1 MIDKWILEDIN
12 YGLSKR
18 KRMVLLDPNGLADF
32 LLPIIE
38 RKQIKILQTNKQNN
52 YEWQKV
58 KEELFLR
65 YEAEN
70 SFKTDNVLFYV
81 TRPKSEL
88 SFLFD
93 YCFTHGCIDLS
104 NPSEWIKKKL
114 FDSTGIQIKMDGSEL
129 LTAAKLSIDKDIAWW
144 KRILQNLEDLLEIDE
159 VLIPFLSSPEN
170 HFKGLAPDV
179 KKLFEEKLFELIGQP
194 YRSIPADSL
203 ANEVVYFLFNQL
215 LNNSVSD
222 QMLSIYHKWAD
233 SNVYSKA
240 LDEYVE
246 KFNVGSDVNI
256 WNVHPD
262 HCFLSIDIRQLKDI
276 CSNYRNRGFVND
288 KLKHLKPR
296 INHTNIKKYVPAWW
310 SDIVNIS
317 EFENRTLSTCKD
329 FNQLVTFYTTKFH
342 YLDRAIRNI
351 YSEFINEVEIVRP
364 LQEHYESL
372 NHELLQHWF
381 EFSGQFKSNQQGYLS
396 DLISKSDP
404 GIAVIVG
411 DGVRYEI
418 GAYIASQLKNKAK
431 ATLDYMLADMPS
443 ETEHN
448 MSALYVGEDKVLPV
462 HKDRESELMS
472 KSGKE
477 ITFMNLESL
486 HYGIKV
492 DYLVLTY
499 KDIDSAGEKLQLG
512 ALKLFSE
519 FENVLIEKIQLL
531 LKIGYREVHLITDHG
546 FVLTGLL
553 SESDKIEIKI
563 DGRKDIGERFIRTE
577 LNQNNSDLI
586 GFNRAYQDFN
596 YVYAAKS
603 HRPFKSKGVYGYA
616 HGGFTPQEII
626 IPNFVFRKE
635 IQSSKGLGVSILNKS
650 SLNDVVG
657 NLFVIKISAEK
668 NVNDLFSASRKV
680 QVILYSD
687 NVPLSTSNIIEV
699 EPGEISSLEFSFSNK
714 TEILAVLVDANNQ
727 EQLDSI
733 TIKKSNARDLGGLL

>member
-18 KRMVLLDPNGLADF
+18 KRMVLLDPNGLVDF

-38 RKQIKILQTNKQNN
+38 RKQIKILQTNKHNN

-70 SFKTDNVLFYV
+70 SFKADNVLFYV

-104 NPSEWIKKKL
+104 NPSDWIKKKL

-129 LTAAKLSIDKDIAWW
+129 LIAAKLSIDKDIAWW

-194 YRSIPADSL
+194 YRNIPAESL
-203 ANEVVYFLFNQL
+203 ANEVVNLLFNQL

-246 KFNVGSDVNI
+246 KFNVGTEVNI

-276 CSNYRNRGFVND
+276 CSNFRNRGFVND
-288 KLKHLKPR
+288 KLKILKSR
-296 INHTNIKKYVPAWW
+296 INHTNNKKYVPAWW
-310 SDIVNIS
+310 SDIVIIS
-317 EFENRTLSTCKD
+317 EFENRALSTCKD
-329 FNQLVTFYTTKFH
+329 FNQVVTFYTTKFH
-342 YLDRAIRNI
+342 FLDRAIRNI

-381 EFSGQFKSNQQGYLS
+381 DFSGQFKSNQQGYLS

-404 GIAVIVG
+404 SIAVIVG

-418 GAYIASQLKNKAK
+418 GAYIAGQLKNKAK

-448 MSALYVGEDKVLPV
+448 MSALYVGADNVLPV

-472 KSGKE
+472 KYGKQ

-486 HYGIKV
+486 HYGIKG

-553 SESDKIEIKI
+553 SESDKIEVKI

-577 LNQNNSDLI
+577 LKQNNSDLI

-635 IQSSKGLGVSILNKS
+635 LQSSKGLGVSILNKS
-650 SLNDVVG
+650 SLNDVTG

-714 TEILAVLVDANNQ
+714 TEILAVLVDASNQ

>member
-12 YGLSKR
+12 AGLSQR
-18 KRMVLLDPNGLADF
+18 KRMVLLDPNGLSDF
-32 LLPIIE
+32 LLPILE
-38 RKQIKILQTNKQNN
+38 KNQIKILQTNKQNN

-70 SFKTDNVLFYV
+70 SFKNDNVLFYV
-81 TRPKSEL
+81 TRQKSEL

-104 NPSEWIKKKL
+104 NPSDWIRKKL

-144 KRILQNLEDLLEIDE
+144 KRILQNLEDLLEVDE
-159 VLIPFLSSPEN
+159 VLIPFLSSPEK
-170 HFKGLAPDV
+170 HFNDLAPDV
-179 KKLFEEKLFELIGQP
+179 RKLFEEKLFQLIGQP
-194 YRSIPADSL
+194 YRNIPADSL
-203 ANEVVYFLFNQL
+203 ANEVVNFLFNQL

-222 QMLSIYHKWAD
+222 QMLSVYHKWAD

-246 KFNVGSDVNI
+246 KFNVSSDINI

-262 HCFLSIDIRQLKDI
+262 HCFSSIDVRQLKDI

-288 KLKHLKPR
+288 KLKILKPR
-296 INHTNIKKYVPAWW
+296 INQSNIKKYVPGWW
-310 SDIVNIS
+310 SDIVKIS
-317 EFENRTLSTCKD
+317 EFENNGLSACINLD
-329 FNQLVTFYTTKFH
+329 QLVNFYTSKF
-342 YLDRAIRNI
+342 YSLDRAIRNI

-381 EFSGQFKSNQQGYLS
+381 EFSGQFNSNQQGYLT
-396 DLISKSDP
+396 DLIAKSDP

-418 GAYIASQLKNKAK
+418 GAYIADQLKNKSK
-431 ATLDYMLADMPS
+431 ATLGYMLADMPS

-448 MSALYVGEDKVLPV
+448 MSALYVGESKVLPV
-462 HKDRESELMS
+462 HKDRESALVS
-472 KSGKE
+472 KSGKA

-486 HYGIKV
+486 HYGIKAE
-492 DYLVLTY
+492 YLVLTY

-553 SESDKIEIKI
+553 SESDKIEVNIEGK
-563 DGRKDIGERFIRTE
+563 KDIGERFIRTE
-577 LNQNNSDLI
+577 LKQNNSDLI
-586 GFNRAYQDFN
+586 GFNSAYQDFN

-603 HRPFKSKGVYGYA
+603 HRPFKSKGVYGYS

-635 IQSSKGLGVSILNKS
+635 LQSSKGLGVSILNKS
-650 SLNDVVG
+650 SLNDVTG
-657 NLFVIKISAEK
+657 NLFVIKISAEQ
-668 NVNDLFSASRKV
+668 NNNDLFSANRKV
-680 QVILYSD
+680 QVILYSE
-687 NVPLSTSNIIEV
+687 NIPLSTSNIFEIES
-699 EPGEISSLEFSFSNK
+699 GRTSSLEFSFSNK
-714 TEILAVLVDANNQ
+714 SEILAVLVDANNQ
-727 EQLDSI
+727 EQLDSV